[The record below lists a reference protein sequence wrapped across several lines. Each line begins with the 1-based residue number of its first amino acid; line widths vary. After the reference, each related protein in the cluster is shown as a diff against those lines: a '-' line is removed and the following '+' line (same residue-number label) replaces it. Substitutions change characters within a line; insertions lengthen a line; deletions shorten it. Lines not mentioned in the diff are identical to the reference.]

1 MKLNELSE
9 KLKTISLSPRL
20 DAELI
25 LMHILKK
32 TRAQILMAE
41 EFNFSSAEQE
51 QFELILQRYLQGEP
65 LAYIF
70 GEKEFWSLSFKVTEA
85 VLIPR
90 VDTESI
96 IEFILKNFGEKKNLK
111 LADLGTGSGAIAIA
125 LAHEKPQW
133 QIHALDFSE
142 SALEIAKENAQKNNI
157 HNIDFFSGDWCVGL
171 PWRDYDLIV
180 SNPPYIAQNDAHLAA
195 LKFEPQT
202 ALVSGEQ
209 GLDDLQKIIEQAPF
223 YLKNQGFLIVE
234 HGFDQAEAVK
244 KLLLENDFTDIQTH
258 CDLGG
263 NFRFTV
269 GKTAE

>member
-1 MKLNELSE
+1 MKLNSLIE
-9 KLKTISLSPRL
+9 KLKNISFSPRL
-20 DAELI
+20 DAEFI
-25 LMHILKK
+25 LMRVLKK
-32 TRAQILMAE
+32 TRAQVLMAD
-41 EFNFSSAEQE
+41 EFNFSSTEQQ
-51 QFELILQRYLQGEP
+51 QFELILQRYLKGEP

-70 GEKEFWSLSFKVTEA
+70 GEKEFWSLNFKVTQD

-90 VDTESI
+90 ADTEVM

-133 QIHALDFSE
+133 QIHASDFSAA
-142 SALEIAKENAQKNNI
+142 ALNMARENAQQNNI
-157 HNIDFFSGDWCVGL
+157 HNIEFFAGDWCVGL

-244 KLLLENDFTDIQTH
+244 KLLLENDFTDIEAH
-258 CDLGG
+258 RDLGG
-263 NFRFTV
+263 NFRFTAAR
-269 GKTAE
+269 TAE